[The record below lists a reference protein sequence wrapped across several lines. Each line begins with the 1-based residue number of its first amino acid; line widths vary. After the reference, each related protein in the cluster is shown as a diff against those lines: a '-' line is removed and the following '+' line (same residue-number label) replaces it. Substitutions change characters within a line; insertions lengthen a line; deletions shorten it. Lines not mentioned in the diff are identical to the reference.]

1 MMPEKGN
8 HHLYFRF
15 VTWRRSFEKR
25 TSMIDIQQS
34 TILSQNNLQIADI
47 EDTLER
53 ATLLLQPYRGWVAN
67 FEIIKNIIIAITSSI
82 VFLVAV
88 LIGLGNNNPLPTAI
102 IVVIWVGL
110 VLSAV
115 YFLKY
120 LYSKRYR

>member
-25 TSMIDIQQS
+25 TSLIDIQQS

>member
-120 LYSKRYR
+120 HYSKRYR

>member
-1 MMPEKGN
+1 MPEKGN